1 MTPSKIV
8 LYLCLSFIG
17 GIFLNSF
24 LPAGALVK
32 AGLVIFGI
40 LLISIFWRYKK
51 IAVLGFCILFLV
63 LGIWRHQQVE
73 LRIMNNE
80 LRKYNDQEKIIT
92 LVGVIAKE
100 PDIREK
106 SVKLTVQ
113 PENING
119 KVLVTAN
126 RYPEY
131 QYGDKL
137 KIIGKLETPLEFED
151 FNYKDYLKKDG
162 IYSVMDFS
170 KIELIEK
177 NQGNFIYAKILDFKD
192 KLRES
197 IYQNLSPP
205 QSSILGAMILGDKS
219 RMSGCSQKEIEAAKE
234 RGEECLKLKEKLN
247 ITGVRHITAI
257 SGMHVTILSIILMQ
271 ILIGLGL
278 WRGQAFYLTMALLI
292 LFIVMIGLPPSAIRA
307 GIMGGLFLLAQYLG
321 RLSASSRAI
330 VFAATL
336 MLVHNPLLLKLDVGF
351 QLSFLAMMG
360 IIYLVPIFQ
369 NLLPKVPDF
378 FQLKNIFA
386 LTLSAQIFTLPILIY
401 NFGYVSAV
409 APIVNILV
417 VSLLPFVIL
426 SGFIFGLAGMIF
438 LPLGQILSWFSW
450 LLLTYLVKIVDFFS
464 QIPPA
469 YFKIPWVWLLVSY
482 LILGLFIWWF
492 NEKQKLKFL
501 KY

>member
-1 MTPSKIV
+1 MTSSKIV
-8 LYLCLSFIG
+8 LYLCFSFIG

-32 AGLVIFGI
+32 AGLVILGI

-63 LGIWRHQQVE
+63 LGVWRHQLAE

-92 LVGVIAKE
+92 LVGLVAKE

-131 QYGDKL
+131 QYGDRL
-137 KIIGKLETPLEFED
+137 KIIGKLKTPAEFED

-162 IYSVMDFS
+162 IYSVMDFP
-170 KIELIEK
+170 KTELIEK
-177 NQGNFIYAKILDFKD
+177 NQGNFIYAKILDFKE

-219 RMSGCSQKEIEAAKE
+219 RMSGCSQKEIEAAKQ

-257 SGMHVTILSIILMQ
+257 SGMHITILSIILMQ
-271 ILIGLGL
+271 ILIGLGF

-321 RLSASSRAI
+321 RMNISSRAI

-336 MLVHNPLLLKLDVGF
+336 MLVHNPLLLKLDIGF

-369 NLLPKVPDF
+369 NLLHKVPDF

-386 LTLSAQIFTLPILIY
+386 LTISAQIFTLPILIY

-417 VSLLPFVIL
+417 VPLLSFVIL

-464 QIPPA
+464 QIPPV
-469 YFKIPWVWLLVSY
+469 YFKISWVWLSVSY
-482 LILGLFIWWF
+482 LILGLFIWRF
-492 NEKQKLKFL
+492 KEKQKLKFL